1 MRSWIAG
8 VSKCR
13 RGFGLSGASLVAD
26 FGTATALER
35 QATTSLPIPFA
46 TNDLA
51 ILSGTQRVSS
61 FIKELF
67 GTGTRIGFDVRKL
80 A

>member
-1 MRSWIAG
+1 
-8 VSKCR
+8 
-13 RGFGLSGASLVAD
+13 
-26 FGTATALER
+26 
-35 QATTSLPIPFA
+35 
-46 TNDLA
+46 LA

-61 FIKELF
+61 FIKELL